1 MGPAGAGGF
10 AFHDPAWLALALA
23 IPAVAWLRQRRAQ
36 MVWVV
41 PFASAWSGRAPVPR
55 SRWPELLLGLGLLL
69 LLLALARPQ
78 RVEERRLVHREGYDL
93 VLAVDLSGS
102 MLAEDQERDGKRVNR
117 LQALKPIL
125 EAFSARREGDRI
137 GVVTFGG
144 RAYTLAPLTFDHEW
158 LRRQIARLRVG
169 LVEDGTALGDAL
181 GLAVAR
187 LGQPGQEEAGRRKG
201 GFIILLTDGASNTGQ
216 IAPLDAARLAAARGI
231 PVYTIGSGRSGLVPM
246 PVFDGAGRKVGYRR
260 VQSDLDE
267 ETLEAIA
274 QQTGARYFRA
284 ADPDTVEAAFAA
296 IDAERKIE
304 FEARSD
310 VRAREYFAWAAAP
323 GLLLALAGF
332 WLARAG
338 GAASAA
344 RGGEAAA

>member
-1 MGPAGAGGF
+1 MEPSGASGF
-10 AFHDPAWLALALA
+10 AFHDPAWLLLALAL
-23 IPAVAWLRQRRAQ
+23 PAVSWLRQRRAQ
-36 MVWVV
+36 PVWVV
-41 PFASAWSGRAPVPR
+41 PFASAWSGRTPLPR
-55 SRWPELLLGLGLLL
+55 SRWPELLLGLSLCLLVV
-69 LLLALARPQ
+69 ALARPQ
-78 RVEERRLVHREGYDL
+78 RVEERRLVQREGYDL

-102 MLAEDQERDGKRVNR
+102 MRAEDQERDGKRVNR
-117 LQALKPIL
+117 LEALKPIL

-144 RAYTLAPLTFDHEW
+144 RAYTLAPLTFDHDW
-158 LRRQIARLRVG
+158 LRRQIGRLRVG

-181 GLAVAR
+181 ALAVAR
-187 LGQPGQEEAGRRKG
+187 LGQAERQEAGRRKG
-201 GFIILLTDGASNTGQ
+201 GFVILLTDGANNLGQ
-216 IAPLDAARLAAARGI
+216 IAPRDAARLAAAKAI

-246 PVFDGAGRKVGYRR
+246 PVFDPAGRKLGYRR

-267 ETLEAIA
+267 ETLQAIA
-274 QQTGARYFRA
+274 QETGGRYFRA
-284 ADPDTVEAAFAA
+284 IDPDTVEAAFAA

-323 GLLLALAGF
+323 GLACALAGF

-338 GAASAA
+338 GAARAVEVSP
-344 RGGEAAA
+344 